1 MKATIR
7 NIVFACPEE
16 SIRALAAF
24 YAELLGMRV
33 IREDWLVI
41 ARDGSSFPRLAFGD
55 GPADA
60 YEPPRWPDPHY
71 PQQLHLDI
79 TVRDLEAAET
89 SARRIGAIPLQD
101 VGNYRSYAD
110 PVGHTFCLYRD
121 VESRRGG
128 DEVGLPG
135 RLDRVVVDCPDPRE
149 LAKFYGDLLGM
160 RLTVMDSPER
170 VVIAAQ
176 GGDGPMLAFQC
187 APTYRA
193 PRWPDPG
200 YPQQL
205 HLDLHV
211 EDAAAAREQ
220 AERLGAIRLPDM
232 GGSCPV
238 YADPAAHPFCL
249 CSPDQ

>member
-1 MKATIR
+1 
-7 NIVFACPEE
+7 VFACPEE

-24 YAELLGMRV
+24 YAELLGMQF
-33 IREDWLVI
+33 IREDWFVI

-55 GPADA
+55 GRADA
-60 YEPPRWPDPHY
+60 YEPPRWPDPDY

-79 TVRDLEAAET
+79 TVRDLEAAER
-89 SARRIGAIPLQD
+89 SALRMGARRLQD
-101 VGNYRSYAD
+101 AGEYRSYAD
-110 PVGHTFCLYRD
+110 SVGHPFCLYRAGAR
-121 VESRRGG
+121 SGG
-128 DEVGLPG
+128 EAGSGLPG
-135 RLDRVVVDCPDPRE
+135 RLTRIVFDCPAPKE
-149 LAKFYGDLLGM
+149 LAMLYRELLGM
-160 RLTVMDSPER
+160 PETVLDSPER
-170 VVIAAQ
+170 VVIA
-176 GGDGPMLAFQC
+176 GEIGDNPMLAFQR

-193 PRWPDPG
+193 PRWPDPA

-220 AERLGAIRLPDM
+220 AERLGAIRLPDV